1 MSKIKIETLTS
12 VHVGS
17 GETLQY
23 GTDLVPGQDAEGY
36 GLFGIV
42 DPKKIL
48 NLIGEEHIGNWLA
61 AIERRDSTKTIIKQF
76 APHAKLK
83 DYSKRILLDY
93 CDEPAKNG
101 DTLKE
106 FIHDGMG
113 KPYIPGSSIKGAI
126 RTAVLATLASEVR
139 DAAKKIDASKK
150 DTRTGQII
158 KQGANAKKV
167 ESELFGADPN
177 SDVFRFLQVGDAIF
191 EPNCEEVHRMVNINE
206 RERKSFWDKGK
217 PQMVETI
224 GQNNETEFQLKLS
237 SENYDFARKTWPQSA
252 KNKLGTLP
260 DEMQTLQ
267 KLFRTIEENTEY
279 LVGSEIDY
287 WKDRKNSDD
296 SGKVSEYI
304 DKMEEILDIAKKCQ
318 SDKECVL
325 RIGHGSGW
333 RFITGAW
340 TEDFENFS
348 SLVVP
353 VSRPKNLNY
362 EQYDFPKTRRVDDA
376 CELLGFVKLS
386 IKE

>member
-48 NLIGEEHIGNWLA
+48 NLVGEEHIGDWVA
-61 AIERRDSTKTIIKQF
+61 AIERQESTKTIIKQF
-76 APHAKLK
+76 APHAKLE

-93 CDEPAKNG
+93 CDTDAKNG
-101 DTLKE
+101 EMLKE

-126 RTAVLATLASEVR
+126 RTAILATLASDVQGV
-139 DAAKKIDASKK
+139 DQKIDASKK
-150 DTRTGQII
+150 DNKTGQII

-167 ESELFGADPN
+167 ESALFGADPN
-177 SDVFRFLQVGDAIF
+177 SDVFRFLQVGDAVF
-191 EPNCEEVHRMVNINE
+191 GNNYEVALRMVNINE
-206 RERKSFWDKGK
+206 REKKGFWDTSKSQLIEALG
-217 PQMVETI
+217 PED
-224 GQNNETEFQLKLS
+224 ESEFQMKLAS
-237 SENYDFARKTWPQSA
+237 DYYDFAKRKWPQNARNSIG
-252 KNKLGTLP
+252 NLP
-260 DEMQTLQ
+260 DEMLTLQ
-267 KLFRTIEENTEY
+267 KLFETINENTKY
-279 LVGSEIDY
+279 LIESEIES
-287 WKDRKNSDD
+287 WEERKCDDD

-304 DKMEEILDIAKKCQ
+304 DKMNDILTIVKQCR
-318 SDKECVL
+318 SGSECVL

-340 TEDFENFS
+340 TERLENFT

-353 VSRPKNLNY
+353 VSRPKNQNY
-362 EQYDFPKTRRVDDA
+362 TQYDFPKTRRVDDQ
-376 CELLGFVKLS
+376 CELLGFVKLT

>member
-12 VHVGS
+12 VHIGS

-23 GTDLVPGQDAEGY
+23 GTDFVSGQDAEGY
-36 GLFGIV
+36 GLFGVV

-76 APHAKLK
+76 APNVKLQ

-93 CDEPAKNG
+93 CYEPAKNG

-126 RTAVLATLASEVR
+126 RTSVLAALTSMKTGLDSSIKDR
-139 DAAKKIDASKK
+139 KGKPTAK
-150 DTRTGQII
+150 
-158 KQGANAKKV
+158 NV
-167 ESELFGADPN
+167 ESSLFGADPN

-191 EPNCEEVHRMVNINE
+191 EPNCEEAHRMVNINE
-206 RERKSFWDKGK
+206 RESKSFWDKSK

-224 GQNNETEFQLKLS
+224 GPNTETEFQLKLS
-237 SENYDFARKTWPQSA
+237 SDYYDFAQTMWPQSA

-267 KLFRTIEENTEY
+267 KLFQTINENTRILIE
-279 LVGSEIDY
+279 SEIDY
-287 WKDRKNSDD
+287 WKDRQQYDD
-296 SGKVSEYI
+296 SGKVGDYI
-304 DKMEEILDIAKKCQ
+304 SRMGEILEETTNCQ
-318 SDKECVL
+318 GDKECVL

-353 VSRPKNLNY
+353 VSRPKNFNY
-362 EQYDFPKTRRVDDA
+362 EQYDFPKTRRVDDQ

>member
-12 VHVGS
+12 VHIGS

-23 GTDLVPGQDAEGY
+23 GTDFVPDQDAEGY
-36 GLFGIV
+36 GLFGVV

-48 NLIGEEHIGNWLA
+48 NLIGEEHIGNWLS

-76 APHAKLK
+76 APHVKLH

-126 RTAVLATLASEVR
+126 RTSVLAAL
-139 DAAKKIDASKK
+139 ASKK
-150 DTRTGQII
+150 TGLYGSI
-158 KQGANAKKV
+158 KDRKGKPTAKNV
-167 ESELFGADPN
+167 ESSLFGADPN
-177 SDVFRFLQVGDAIF
+177 SDVFRFLQIGDAIF

-206 RERKSFWDKGK
+206 RERKSFWDKSK

-224 GQNNETEFQLKLS
+224 GPNTETEFQLKLS
-237 SENYDFARKTWPQSA
+237 SDYYDFAKRKWPQSA

-267 KLFRTIEENTEY
+267 KLFQTINENTKILIE
-279 LVGSEIDY
+279 SEIDY
-287 WKDRKNSDD
+287 WEEKQKYDD
-296 SGKVSEYI
+296 SGKVGEYI
-304 DKMEEILDIAKKCQ
+304 SRMEEILDVTTNCQ
-318 SDKECVL
+318 GDKECVL

-340 TEDFENFS
+340 TEELDNFS

-353 VSRPKNLNY
+353 VSRPRNQNY
-362 EQYDFPKTRRVDDA
+362 EQYDFPKTRRVDDY
-376 CELLGFVKLS
+376 CELLGFVKLT
-386 IKE
+386 ILE

>member
-48 NLIGEEHIGNWLA
+48 NLVGEEHIGDWVA
-61 AIERRDSTKTIIKQF
+61 AIERQESTKTIIKQF
-76 APHAKLK
+76 APHAKLE
-83 DYSKRILLDY
+83 DYTKRILLDY
-93 CDEPAKNG
+93 CDTDAKNG
-101 DTLKE
+101 EMLKE

-150 DTRTGQII
+150 DNRTGQII

-191 EPNCEEVHRMVNINE
+191 EPNCEEAHCMVNINE
-206 RERKSFWDKGK
+206 RESKSFWDKSK

-224 GQNNETEFQLKLS
+224 GPNAETEFQLKLS
-237 SENYDFARKTWPQSA
+237 SDYYKFAQRMWPQSA

-260 DEMQTLQ
+260 DEMQALQ

-340 TEDFENFS
+340 TEDFENFF